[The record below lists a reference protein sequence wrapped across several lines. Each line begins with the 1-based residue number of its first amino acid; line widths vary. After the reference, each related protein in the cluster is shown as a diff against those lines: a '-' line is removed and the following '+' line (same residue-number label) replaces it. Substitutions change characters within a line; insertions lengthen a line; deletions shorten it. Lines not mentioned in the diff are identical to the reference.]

1 MADAPDAE
9 RLYLSCQL
17 QVRRYLTRL
26 VGNSETARDLAQET
40 FLRATRAS
48 APSDEPAQRAWVFRI
63 AKNLALNY
71 MRDASRQASN
81 ASEAAGPTGKG
92 ATQETS
98 LVVREAL
105 AQLADLDREVFL
117 LRESAGLN
125 YAEIAEACGITE
137 DAVRS
142 RLQRARQELRVL
154 LQGSLAS
161 ERARGIRLSR
171 RNPE

>member
-9 RLYLSCQL
+9 RLYLSCQP
-17 QVRRYLTRL
+17 QVLRYLTRL
-26 VGNSETARDLAQET
+26 VGNSDTARDLAQET

-63 AKNLALNY
+63 ARNLALNHL
-71 MRDASRQASN
+71 RDTSRHASF
-81 ASEAAGPTGKG
+81 ASEAAGPAGKG

-105 AQLADLDREVFL
+105 AQLAELDREIFL

-125 YAEIAEACGITE
+125 YAEIAEACAITE

-154 LQGSLAS
+154 LQGALAA
-161 ERARGIRLSR
+161 ERIRGIRFLG
-171 RNPE
+171 RNAE